1 MSTPRRL
8 MAACALVLFSSAAAL
23 CADVLYVNAAAT
35 GANDGSSWTDAYTDL
50 QAALGAALASDEIWV
65 AAATYKSTATTDRA
79 ISFALKNDVGVYG
92 GFDGTETLRGQR
104 DPSANVTVL
113 SGDIGAVGNASDNS
127 YHVVTTDVSV
137 TLSGVLDGFTI
148 TGGQANGVDPDNRG
162 GGMWINSGSPTLAN
176 LKFTANFASFEGGG
190 LRVTSGAPNL
200 TNCSF
205 FSNSVN
211 SPGTGGGMKSGGGS
225 NVVCTNCVFRF
236 NSVSGAF
243 VGSAGIESAGGLT
256 LVNCVVAQNNP
267 SGAHFNQ
274 GDNNTLENCTFANN
288 TAYGIGLFLS
298 NSNAMTNT
306 IVWGNG
312 TAGIFNDGSSSIT
325 ISYSDLQEGA
335 IGTGNISANP
345 AFLAPPGDLR
355 PGPGSPV
362 VDAGNNAAVPVGVT
376 TDVAGLPRFFND
388 PAVVDTG
395 AGTPPIV
402 DMGAHE
408 RVPLSVSAP
417 SGLDLCAGA
426 DAEFSVTAQGQP
438 TITYQWRKDGTPLAN
453 GGRISGADTDTLT
466 ITGTIPADTGSY
478 DVVVT
483 DGVGQSLTSTAAALT
498 VATAPPQ
505 PTITA
510 PLSVPVGSTGNSASV
525 VNNPGSIW
533 NWALSGGAI
542 TGGQGTNQIAFDAG
556 PPGTTML
563 GSVTE
568 TAGGCSSPV
577 ATATI
582 QVDFLDVPPADPFH
596 AFVISVARAGITA
609 GCGGGNYCRNSPVT
623 RAQMAVF
630 LLKAEHGSSY
640 SPPACQSVF
649 SDVPCP
655 STFANWIEQL
665 AAEGITG
672 GCGPGVYCP
681 NDPVTRQQMAVFLL
695 KTEHGSAYTPP
706 GCQSVFGD
714 VLCPSLFADWIERL
728 YAENITGGCSTSPL
742 LYCPTNPNTRGQM
755 AVFLV
760 KTFNLP

>member
-1 MSTPRRL
+1 MRRSL
-8 MAACALVLFSSAAAL
+8 RIAAL
-23 CADVLYVNAAAT
+23 CLLVSSVALADVLYVDAAAT
-35 GANDGSSWTDAYTDL
+35 GANDGSSWTDAFTDL
-50 QAALGAALASDEIWV
+50 QAALGATVATDEIWV
-65 AAATYKSTATTDRA
+65 AAATYKPTATTNRA
-79 ISFALKNDVGVYG
+79 LSFALKNGVGVYG
-92 GFDGTETLRGQR
+92 GFDGTETLRDQR
-104 DPSANVTVL
+104 DPAANVTVL
-113 SGDIGAVGNASDNS
+113 SGDIGVAADASDNS
-127 YHVVTTDVSV
+127 YHVVTTDASV

-148 TGGQANGVDPDNRG
+148 TAGQANGGGPGEDRG
-162 GGMWINSGSPTLAN
+162 AGMWINSGSPTLTD
-176 LKFTANFASFEGGG
+176 LDFTFNFASAEGGG
-190 LRVTSGAPNL
+190 LRVTSGSPIL
-200 TNCSF
+200 TNCGF
-205 FSNSVN
+205 FVNSV
-211 SPGTGGGMKSGGGS
+211 SSAGFGGGIRSGLGS
-225 NVVCTNCVFRF
+225 TVVCTNCIFRF
-236 NSVSGAF
+236 NTVQGMT
-243 VGSAGIESAGGLT
+243 VGSAGIESAGGMT
-256 LVNCVVAQNNP
+256 LVNCIVAQNNP
-267 SGAHFNQ
+267 SGAHFSS
-274 GDNNTLENCTFANN
+274 GDNNTIENCTFANN
-288 TAYGIGLFLS
+288 TAYGIGLFTS
-298 NSNAMTNT
+298 NGNTMTNT

-312 TAGIFNDGSSSIT
+312 TGGVFIGGSSSISA
-325 ISYSDLQEGA
+325 SYSDNQDGV
-335 IGTGNISANP
+335 IGTGSISANP
-345 AFLAPPGDLR
+345 AFLGPPADLR

-362 VDAGNNAAVPVGVT
+362 VDAGNNAAVPAGVT

-388 PAVVDTG
+388 PSVPDTG
-395 AGTPPIV
+395 VGPPPIV

-408 RVPLSVSAP
+408 RVPLSVTAP

-426 DAEFSVTAQGQP
+426 DAQFSVTAQGQP
-438 TITYQWRKDGTPLAN
+438 TLTYQWRKGTTPLVN

-466 ITGTIPADTGSY
+466 ISDTIPGDAGNY
-478 DVVVT
+478 NVVVT
-483 DGVGQSLTSTAAALT
+483 DGVGQSLTSSDAVLT

-510 PLSVPVGSTGNSASV
+510 PLSVPVGSTGNIASV
-525 VNNPGSIW
+525 VNNAGSVW
-533 NWALSGGAI
+533 NWGLTGGAI
-542 TGGQGTNQIAFDAG
+542 TGGQGTSQITFDAG

-568 TAGGCSSPV
+568 TAAGCSSPV

-640 SPPACQSVF
+640 NPPPCQSLF

-672 GCGPGVYCP
+672 GCAAGMYCP

-706 GCQSVFGD
+706 ACQSVFGD
-714 VLCPSLFADWIERL
+714 VACPSLFANWIEQL

>member
-1 MSTPRRL
+1 MPTSRGL
-8 MAACALVLFSSAAAL
+8 MTACAIVLFSSAAAL

-50 QAALGAALASDEIWV
+50 QAAIAAAVATDEIWV
-65 AAATYKSTATTDRA
+65 AAATYEPTATANRA
-79 ISFALKNDVGVYG
+79 LSFALKNGVGIYG
-92 GFDGTETLRGQR
+92 GFAGTETQRDQR
-104 DPSANVTVL
+104 DPVANVTLL
-113 SGDIGAVGNASDNS
+113 SGDIGGTGTSDNS
-127 YHVVTTDVSV
+127 YHVVTVDGSV

-148 TGGQANGVDPDNRG
+148 TAGQADGTDPDDRGAGMAISG
-162 GGMWINSGSPTLAN
+162 GGPTLAN
-176 LKFTANFASFEGGG
+176 LRFTFNFANNQGGG
-190 LRVTSGAPNL
+190 LRVTLGSPRL

-205 FSNSVN
+205 LFNAVSSA
-211 SPGTGGGMKSGGGS
+211 GAGGGLKMGAGS
-225 NVVCTNCVFRF
+225 NVVCTNCVFRS
-236 NSVSGAF
+236 NSVQNAF
-243 VGSAGIESAGGLT
+243 VGGGAIESSGNLT
-256 LVNCVVAQNNP
+256 LVNCIVAQNSP
-267 SGAHFNQ
+267 SGAHFIL
-274 GDNNTLENCTFANN
+274 GDNHSIQDCTFANN
-288 TAYGIGLFLS
+288 TAYAIGLFQ
-298 NSNAMTNT
+298 SNANAMNNT
-306 IVWGNG
+306 IVWGNATG
-312 TAGIFNDGSSSIT
+312 GVFNDGSSSLSV
-325 ISYSDLQEGA
+325 SYSDHQDGA
-335 IGTGNISANP
+335 IGAGNINADP
-345 AFLAPPGDLR
+345 GFLAPPADLR
-355 PGPGSPV
+355 PGAGSPV

-408 RVPLSVSAP
+408 RVPLSVTAP
-417 SGLDLCAGA
+417 ASLDLCAGA

-438 TITYQWRKDGTPLAN
+438 TLTYQWRKDGTPLAN
-453 GGRISGADTDTLT
+453 GGRIAGADTDTLT
-466 ITGTIPADTGSY
+466 VSATIPGDAGSY

-483 DGVGQSLTSTAAALT
+483 DGLGQALTSAGATLT
-498 VATAPPQ
+498 VATAPAQ

-510 PLSVPVGSTGNSASV
+510 PLSVPVGSTGSTASV
-525 VNNPGSIW
+525 VNNPGSTW
-533 NWALSGGAI
+533 DWTLSGGAI
-542 TGGQGTNQIAFDAG
+542 TAGQGTNQITFDAG

-563 GSVTE
+563 VSVTE
-568 TAGGCSSPV
+568 AAAGCFSPA
-577 ATATI
+577 ATAAI
-582 QVDFLDVPPADPFH
+582 QVDFLDVPPGDPFH

-609 GCGGGNYCRNSPVT
+609 GCGGGNYCRNNPVT

-630 LLKAEHGSSY
+630 LLKAGHGASY

-672 GCGPGVYCP
+672 GCGAGIYCP

-706 GCQSVFGD
+706 ACQSVFGD
-714 VLCPSLFADWIERL
+714 VACPSLFADWIEQL
-728 YAENITGGCSTSPL
+728 YAENITGGCSTTPL

-755 AVFLV
+755 AVFLA